1 MKRLLCILNSMN
13 MGGAETFLMK
23 IYRVLDRSRYQM
35 DFCISMAEKCDYEDE
50 ILSMGGKI
58 FRIPSKSKDSK
69 AFKQQ
74 LYAVVKDNGYADVLR
89 ITSNAAGFWDLK
101 IAKQAGALH
110 TAARSSNAS
119 DGSIVQS
126 AAHLLGRVLWTR
138 YVDVKIA
145 PSDKAASYTFG
156 KRACR
161 RGEVERINNGL
172 DLSVYRFDEEGRQR
186 VRSRLGI
193 SPSTVLVGHVGRF
206 NTQKNHRFLVSAF
219 AAFHR
224 EQPDSKL
231 CLVGEGVLQAEI
243 EAAVGQEGLTDS
255 VVFAGLQK
263 DIPAWLSAFDVLALP
278 SLYEGMPNV
287 IIEAQACGCPCIL
300 SDTVTREADLCGK
313 TVYLP
318 ITDAAVWGRQ
328 IAQTAKQGRVT
339 ADMRAYDIH
348 RSAQAFCRCC
358 YGAKGDSD

>member
-1 MKRLLCILNSMN
+1 MKRLLCILNTMN

-35 DFCISMAEKCDYEDE
+35 DFCINIAEKCDYEDE
-50 ILSMGGKI
+50 ILLMGGRV

-69 AFKQQ
+69 AFKRQ
-74 LYAVVKDNGYADVLR
+74 LSAIVKNNGYTNVLR

-101 IAKQAGALH
+101 IAKKAGALH

-119 DGSIVQS
+119 DGSVVQT
-126 AAHLLGRVLWTR
+126 AAHLLGRLLWTR

-145 PSDKAASYTFG
+145 PSDKAACYTFG

-161 RGEVERINNGL
+161 RGEVVRVNNGL
-172 DLSVYRFDEEGRQR
+172 DLSVYRFDGEARQR
-186 VRSRLGI
+186 VRSRLGV
-193 SPSTVLVGHVGRF
+193 SPSAVLVGHVGRF
-206 NTQKNHRFLVSAF
+206 NAQKNHRFLVSAF
-219 AAFHR
+219 ADLHR
-224 EQPDSKL
+224 EQPDAKL

-243 EAAVGQEGLTDS
+243 EEAVRQEGLTDS

-318 ITDAAVWGRQ
+318 IADAAVWGRQ

-348 RSAQAFCRCC
+348 RSAQMFCRCC
-358 YGAKGDSD
+358 YGEKGDSD

>member
-1 MKRLLCILNSMN
+1 MKRLLCILNTMN

-35 DFCISMAEKCDYEDE
+35 DFCINMAEKCDYEDE
-50 ILSMGGKI
+50 ILSKGGRV

-69 AFKQQ
+69 AFKRQ
-74 LYAVVKDNGYADVLR
+74 LSAIVKNNGYTNVLR

-101 IAKQAGALH
+101 IAKKAGALH

-119 DGSIVQS
+119 DGSVVQT
-126 AAHLLGRVLWTR
+126 AAHLLGRLLWTR

-145 PSDKAASYTFG
+145 PSDKAACYTFG

-161 RGEVERINNGL
+161 RGEVVRVNNGL
-172 DLSVYRFDEEGRQR
+172 DLSVYRFDGEARRR
-186 VRSRLGI
+186 VRSRLGV
-193 SPSTVLVGHVGRF
+193 SPSAVLVGHVGRF

-219 AAFHR
+219 ADLHR
-224 EQPDSKL
+224 EQPDAKL

-243 EAAVGQEGLTDS
+243 EEAVRQEGLTDS

-300 SDTVTREADLCGK
+300 SDTVTLEADLCSK

-318 ITDAAVWGRQ
+318 IADAAVWGRQ

-348 RSAQAFCRCC
+348 RSAQMFCRCC
-358 YGAKGDSD
+358 YGEKGDSD

>member
-1 MKRLLCILNSMN
+1 MKRLLCILNTMN

-74 LYAVVKDNGYADVLR
+74 LYAVVKDNSYADVLR

-138 YVDVKIA
+138 YVDVRKKSV
-145 PSDKAASYTFG
+145 PP
-156 KRACR
+156 R
-161 RGEVERINNGL
+161 RGGAH
-172 DLSVYRFDEEGRQR
+172 QQ
-186 VRSRLGI
+186 RLG
-193 SPSTVLVGHVGRF
+193 
-206 NTQKNHRFLVSAF
+206 
-219 AAFHR
+219 
-224 EQPDSKL
+224 
-231 CLVGEGVLQAEI
+231 
-243 EAAVGQEGLTDS
+243 S
-255 VVFAGLQK
+255 VR
-263 DIPAWLSAFDVLALP
+263 LP
-278 SLYEGMPNV
+278 F
-287 IIEAQACGCPCIL
+287 
-300 SDTVTREADLCGK
+300 R
-313 TVYLP
+313 
-318 ITDAAVWGRQ
+318 
-328 IAQTAKQGRVT
+328 
-339 ADMRAYDIH
+339 
-348 RSAQAFCRCC
+348 
-358 YGAKGDSD
+358 

>member
-1 MKRLLCILNSMN
+1 MNRLLCILNNMN

-69 AFKQQ
+69 AFRQQ
-74 LYAVVKDNGYADVLR
+74 LSAIVKNNGYANVLR

-110 TAARSSNAS
+110 TAAR
-119 DGSIVQS
+119 
-126 AAHLLGRVLWTR
+126 
-138 YVDVKIA
+138 
-145 PSDKAASYTFG
+145 YTFG

-219 AAFHR
+219 AALHR
-224 EQPDSKL
+224 EQPDAKL

-243 EAAVGQEGLTDS
+243 EAAVGQEDLTDS

-263 DIPAWLSAFDVLALP
+263 DVPAWLSAFDVLALP

-318 ITDAAVWGRQ
+318 ISDAAVWGRQ
-328 IAQTAKQGRVT
+328 IAQTARQGRVT

-358 YGAKGDSD
+358 YGEKGDSD

>member
-1 MKRLLCILNSMN
+1 MKRLLCILNTMN

-35 DFCISMAEKCDYEDE
+35 DFCINMAEKRDYEDE
-50 ILSMGGKI
+50 ILLMGGRV

-69 AFKQQ
+69 AFKRQ
-74 LYAVVKDNGYADVLR
+74 LSAIVKNNGYTNVLR

-101 IAKQAGALH
+101 IAKKAGALH

-119 DGSIVQS
+119 DGSVVQT
-126 AAHLLGRVLWTR
+126 AAHLLGRLLWTR

-145 PSDKAASYTFG
+145 PSDKAACHTFG

-161 RGEVERINNGL
+161 RGEVVRVNNGL
-172 DLSVYRFDEEGRQR
+172 DLSVYRFDGEARQR
-186 VRSRLGI
+186 VRSRLGV
-193 SPSTVLVGHVGRF
+193 SPSAVLVGHVGRF

-219 AAFHR
+219 VALHR
-224 EQPDSKL
+224 EQPDAKL

-243 EAAVGQEGLTDS
+243 EAAVRQEGLTDS

-300 SDTVTREADLCGK
+300 SDTVTREANLCGK

-318 ITDAAVWGRQ
+318 IADAAVWGRQ

-348 RSAQAFCRCC
+348 RSAQMFCRCC
-358 YGAKGDSD
+358 YGEKGDSD